1 MEYTLR
7 ELAEHVGGIVIGD
20 PDAKVNGIGSLDD
33 ASEGQITFLSNPK
46 LAKKVL
52 STAATA
58 VILPKGAESFGRN
71 IIETSNPYLAFAKV
85 LTLFSS
91 RTNIPKGV
99 MKGSFVSDSASLGAD
114 VTVYPGAVIGD
125 GVTVG
130 DRVVIHPGAVIYEQ
144 VTIGDDVII
153 HSNVSIRERC
163 RIGSRVIIHNGA
175 VIGSD
180 GFGFVPEGKSY
191 FKIPQVGIV
200 VIENDV
206 EIGANS
212 TIDRA
217 ALDITLIKR
226 GVKIDNLVQV
236 AHNCIIGE
244 DTAIAAQT
252 GLSGSTIIGR
262 NVTISG
268 QVATAGQLKIGDNIV
283 LGGRCGVTGDLME
296 PGIYSGAPPI
306 PHKDWL
312 KSSVLFQR
320 LPEMK
325 RTITTLEKRILDL
338 EQQLESGENK

>member
-7 ELAEHVGGIVIGD
+7 ELAEHIGGKVIGD
-20 PDAKVNGIGSLDD
+20 PDATVNGIGSLDD
-33 ASEGQITFLSNPK
+33 ASAGQITFLSNPK
-46 LAKKVL
+46 LAKKL
-52 STAATA
+52 LDTAATA
-58 VILPKGAESFGRN
+58 VILPRGVDGFGRN

-85 LTLFSS
+85 LTLFTSHA
-91 RTNIPKGV
+91 TIAKGV
-99 MKGSFVSDSASLGAD
+99 MAGSFVSDSACLGAD
-114 VTVYPGAVIGD
+114 ITVYPGAFIGD
-125 GVTVG
+125 GVMVG
-130 DRVVIHPGAVIYEQ
+130 DRVVIHPGAVIYEH
-144 VTIGDDVII
+144 VTIGSDVII

-180 GFGFVPEGKSY
+180 GFGYVPDGKSY

-200 VIENDV
+200 VIEDGV
-206 EIGANS
+206 EIGANT

-217 ALDITLIKR
+217 ALDTTLIKR

-268 QVATAGQLKIGDNIV
+268 QVATAGHLTIGDNIV
-283 LGGRCGVTGDLME
+283 LGGRCGVTGDLTA

-312 KSSVLFQR
+312 KSSVLFQK

-325 RTITTLEKRILDL
+325 KTITVLEKRILDL
-338 EQQLESGENK
+338 EAQIESEDN